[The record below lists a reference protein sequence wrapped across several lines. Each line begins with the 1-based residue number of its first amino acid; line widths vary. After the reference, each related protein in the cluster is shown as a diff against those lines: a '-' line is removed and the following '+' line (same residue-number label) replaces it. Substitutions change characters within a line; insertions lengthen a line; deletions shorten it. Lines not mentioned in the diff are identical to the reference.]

1 MTEEEIFTM
10 IVDELTE
17 HALQK
22 HRDELAAEGNDY
34 NVELVPLSKAVDK
47 ILSELSP
54 EHSDTISTYITK
66 CALVAEKDCSF
77 LYIQGAKDCIKL
89 LKALGII

>member
-1 MTEEEIFTM
+1 MTEEEIYAM
-10 IVDELTE
+10 ILDELME

-22 HRDELAAEGNDY
+22 HRDELAAEGSDY
-34 NVELVPLSKAVDK
+34 NAELVPLSKEVDK

-66 CALVAEKDCSF
+66 CALVAEKDCAF
-77 LYIQGAKDCIKL
+77 LYVQGAKDCIKL
-89 LKALGII
+89 LKGLGII